1 MTAERFFETYSRQVC
16 LIVEWMAEDRKSS
29 IDEGKF
35 RLKAACEQAVLDL
48 DRDLRSLTELQDAL
62 AAKPD
67 EPGTEQPDQSREGL
81 VRSHAARPSSR

>member
-1 MTAERFFETYSRQVC
+1 MTAERFFDTYSKQVC

-35 RLKAACEQAVLDL
+35 RLKAVCEQAVLDL
-48 DRDLRSLTELQDAL
+48 DRDLRSLMELQDAL

-67 EPGTEQPDQSREGL
+67 DPGAEQPHHSREGL